1 MAMDRTDA
9 QLMEASLEALGDRY
23 DGMAAELF
31 DRYIADHPHYA
42 PVFLNPEAARERM
55 TRETLEA
62 MLGLAAGEYWVDHA
76 VTNFIDLHHN
86 YADFTPQDYADWFA
100 LVTGTMASRAGAT
113 AIYFL
118 LEAGQASHWH
128 RVDAAEL
135 WLWHAGSPL
144 TLHTAAGDSG
154 PAAEVSLGPDIVAGE
169 APQHLIPT
177 GHWQAAQ
184 ADRGWTLVSCV
195 VSPAFEFSGFELAA
209 EGWSPG
215 A

>member
-100 LVTGTMASRAGAT
+100 LVTRTMASRAGADWPAGAT
-113 AIYFL
+113 
-118 LEAGQASHWH
+118 EA
-128 RVDAAEL
+128 
-135 WLWHAGSPL
+135 
-144 TLHTAAGDSG
+144 
-154 PAAEVSLGPDIVAGE
+154 
-169 APQHLIPT
+169 
-177 GHWQAAQ
+177 WQRQ
-184 ADRGWTLVSCV
+184 ADGLVAKV
-195 VSPAFEFSGFELAA
+195 AA
-209 EGWSPG
+209 VERNQEVPVRT
-215 A
+215 